1 MPVVDTHEAIGDTYS
16 EYYDYLPDY
25 DNPQDITFDVQAM
38 GRCKE
43 GYNFF
48 SIVDFLSCLEKF

>member
-43 GYNFF
+43 GYNF
-48 SIVDFLSCLEKF
+48 SL